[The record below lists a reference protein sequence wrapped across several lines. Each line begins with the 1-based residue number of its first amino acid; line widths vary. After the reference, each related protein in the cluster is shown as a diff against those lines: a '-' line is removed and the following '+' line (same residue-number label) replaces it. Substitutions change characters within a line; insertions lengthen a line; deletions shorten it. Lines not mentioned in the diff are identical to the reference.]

1 MEIFKNFYLD
11 IELRKSAQ
19 KTVLNITQRDLK
31 ENRDK
36 VLSTIQKE
44 CVDLKSWFYIILYY
58 YSIEDYESFEKFSKE
73 LSKID
78 VEQNPFYKDQKNLFI
93 HIINIISLFYSF
105 IAYRSKD
112 KENFELYSKLSTSLS
127 NKADSLQLQHPTT
140 IIITAFFSFIQGDYV
155 NSERYF
161 SNYSE
166 HHNVDMKKKIPTNL
180 AILSKLGRALIA
192 YNQSK
197 YDKAIEFFASLIR
210 EYNYVNENIL
220 ESLGICY
227 YKGNK
232 IDKAKEIFEATLT
245 QYPNNYKIKTY
256 LALIKLSYLSDDE
269 NNNFNQAFEELM
281 LSYKMNNYNDNTIPA
296 LLVNLCN
303 VFLIS
308 GKFEEAGILCEKLN
322 NQMEYGEIKFNK
334 ESKLS
339 ENSSQN
345 NNNIKGYNEI
355 KSAIFVINAK
365 YLLSIGKK
373 NEAIIYFKRSVQ
385 ENPKNVEAQFGLGR
399 IYLLTQNFTDAE
411 TCFVACKNILDENK
425 WVSFKILKYLGYVLS
440 MTKYKEIEK
449 SIDLFKQAIE
459 IRKDDIDCYIKLGEL
474 LNLREPDKSLKYYL
488 KAVELIK
495 LKKKEEKKTEN
506 EIDEPSI
513 YQNDILPELL
523 NNIGCTLLLK
533 EEYNDVEKYFNEAK
547 AILKEELRKLNG
559 KHKNKESKESKDN
572 KDNKDNKEG
581 KENKEGAEKIDKKK
595 VIRLK
600 SLKISVD
607 FNLALYYDS
616 QAQFDHSHFLYKK
629 IINENPYFIE
639 AYIKLSELY
648 RMRGNK
654 IKAESYIKLAIDK
667 HFKVI
672 QEERQA
678 KNENDKIPDKE
689 AEKQEKA
696 NTDNPKEENKN
707 EKNDKNDEKEEKNK
721 SDVKPEAK
729 KIRKLIS
736 VMNKPVNP
744 LIIQAYYLYENGKE
758 HEALGMLNRIL
769 VEYYPHDPYTLT
781 FIANIYYSMSVDVRS
796 KKIDTDKM
804 KRAIEFYF
812 RALEYDK
819 YNALAAVGLS
829 NCLCEFNFVDKAIDI
844 YRAVMEKF
852 PNEYNSLINSSLIYM
867 DEQKY
872 EKASILLRKV
882 LVNIFHGN
890 NAKIE
895 NLLAKCCIEMK
906 EFKSA
911 NQYLKN
917 LIMKYPD
924 NSIYQYNYGF
934 LLFRQFEDII
944 NKSTRKYS
952 DTEKAIKLISRANKI
967 FEELNKTKKDEK
979 YDKIIQK
986 TEFYYKCG
994 EMVSICGVNITKAK
1008 EILKKDLEN
1017 EEILKKKNEEN
1028 INEYKKLKEEQ
1039 KEKEELEEKKKIQ
1052 EATELDEEIRKENEE
1067 LMDIIDRKNQ
1077 ELLIKQKNK
1086 EKKGGGR
1093 KKGKKK
1099 GKNKD
1104 DIFEEES
1111 QNKNIEMDEDNE
1123 EKEYE
1128 DKGSNQEEE
1137 EVNSDYRDEEKEHRR
1152 KKKREEKNKK
1162 KLLLKKRR
1170 LSDDDDDN
1178 ENGNDYENDNKSKK
1192 SNEEE
1197 NNNEANNENENENG
1211 NDEDN
1216 NEDNSRKE
1224 ENEEENNNNDNENDN
1239 NDNNENNDN
1248 EDQNGKMEEENKQN
1262 EKKNNVIDDDE

>member
-1 MEIFKNFYLD
+1 MFKNFYLD

-19 KTVLNITQRDLK
+19 KTVLNITQQDLK

-73 LSKID
+73 LSNID

-93 HIINIISLFYSF
+93 HIINIISLYYSF

-112 KENFELYSKLSTSLS
+112 KEDFELYSKLSTSLS

-197 YDKAIEFFASLIR
+197 YEKAIEFFASLIR

-281 LSYKMNNYNDNTIPA
+281 VSYKMNSYNDNTIPA

-339 ENSSQN
+339 ENSSQSS
-345 NNNIKGYNEI
+345 NNIKGYNEI

-411 TCFVACKNILDENK
+411 TCFVACKSILDENK

-459 IRKDDIDCYIKLGEL
+459 IRKDDIDCYVKLGEL

-495 LKKKEEKKTEN
+495 LKKEEKKAEN

-523 NNIGCTLLLK
+523 NNIGCTVLLK

-547 AILKEELRKLNG
+547 AILKEELKKINI
-559 KHKNKESKESKDN
+559 KHKNKESKDN
-572 KDNKDNKEG
+572 KDNNDNKEN
-581 KENKEGAEKIDKKK
+581 KENKEGSDKIDKKK

-667 HFKVI
+667 HFKII

-678 KNENDKIPDKE
+678 KNENENEKVPDKE

-696 NTDNPKEENKN
+696 NTDNIKEENKN
-707 EKNDKNDEKEEKNK
+707 DKNEEKGEQKK
-721 SDVKPEAK
+721 SNVKPESK

-744 LIIQAYYLYENGKE
+744 MIIQAYYLYENGKE
-758 HEALGMLNRIL
+758 HEALSMLNRIL

-829 NCLCEFNFVDKAIDI
+829 NCLCEFNYVDKAIDI

-911 NQYLKN
+911 NQYIKN

-1067 LMDIIDRKNQ
+1067 LMDIIDKKNQ
-1077 ELLIKQKNK
+1077 ELLTKQKNK
-1086 EKKGGGR
+1086 EKKGGR
-1093 KKGKKK
+1093 KRGKKK
-1099 GKNKD
+1099 NKD
-1104 DIFEEES
+1104 EETE
-1111 QNKNIEMDEDNE
+1111 NKNIEIDEENE
-1123 EKEYE
+1123 EKEYV
-1128 DKGSNQEEE
+1128 DKESNQEEN
-1137 EVNSDYRDEEKEHRR
+1137 EVNSDYIDEEKENRR
-1152 KKKREEKNKK
+1152 KKRREEKNKK

-1170 LSDDDDDN
+1170 FSDDDGNDN
-1178 ENGNDYENDNKSKK
+1178 ENDNN
-1192 SNEEE
+1192 NEEE
-1197 NNNEANNENENENG
+1197 NNNEENSNEENNDEENNKNEKENG

-1216 NEDNSRKE
+1216 NEDNSRRE
-1224 ENEEENNNNDNENDN
+1224 EKGEQNSNDNEYD
-1239 NDNNENNDN
+1239 NNDN
-1248 EDQNGKMEEENKQN
+1248 EDKNDKMEEESNQN
-1262 EKKNNVIDDDE
+1262 ERKNNVIDDE